1 MLFTKR
7 KHIVI
12 KKLLALLVV
21 FNFVATPLSA
31 AAAHDD
37 CGSSCPMH
45 DVMKSNGI
53 ASSVEILHQVNI
65 KHSSTMHKCEDMP
78 REKMPACDEQ
88 QNDNLLKI
96 QAEANFNFSLKK
108 NMVSETISE
117 NIIDTEYS
125 RENRPTEN
133 LSYTT
138 ALSEIRSVV
147 LLI

>member
-31 AAAHDD
+31 AAIQDD

-45 DVMKSNGI
+45 DVLKSNGI
-53 ASSVEILHQVNI
+53 ASVEILQPMNI
-65 KHSSTMHKCEDMP
+65 NHSSTMHKCEDMP
-78 REKMPACDEQ
+78 REKMPACGEQ
-88 QNDNLLKI
+88 QNNNLLKI
-96 QAEANFNFSLKK
+96 QAEANFNFLLKK

-117 NIIDTEYS
+117 NIINTEYS

-133 LSYTT
+133 LSYATS
-138 ALSEIRSVV
+138 LIEIRSVV